1 MATVRAIARLSAS
14 TVLAAISVC
23 VISGCASQLRPALSK
38 EVYVDPYCEGD
49 EQDTWKILD
58 FRKIG
63 EEDSSIISISC
74 GSRIVY
80 EEIFDV
86 ARERYGPSNE
96 LELEWWNT
104 YWSRIDS
111 SIDVWVK
118 GNTELHTAAILNDVD
133 IISNAVALGADLEA
147 RNTQGSTPLH
157 LAAQVGAKDAIAR
170 LLALGADPTACT
182 GSGLTLFEFALVNWQ
197 RDLVLSWLGDEM
209 LPSQKSQ
216 YAGLLPIHVACYLK
230 YMDMTKIL
238 LEHGADINEVDDFG
252 RTPLQ
257 FAVDRGCVPKWGY
270 VGFVQFLLDQGA
282 CVNLRANNGFSVL
295 HLTTDSDMIELLLQ
309 HGADPNA
316 VDKDF
321 GISPLYMQI
330 DWGAIFYRERG
341 EKFDANPPEWY
352 GDCLRRVE
360 LLLDAGADPN
370 CRARDGETPLH
381 RAVRMLNYSVARE
394 LLGRGAN
401 LRLRDRGGVSPL
413 GMARA
418 SGDLYMLSILRG
430 L

>member
-14 TVLAAISVC
+14 TVLAAVSVC
-23 VISGCASQLRPALSK
+23 VVSGCASQLRPALSK
-38 EVYVDPYCEGD
+38 EVYVDRYCAGD
-49 EQDTWKILD
+49 EQYTWKILN
-58 FRKIG
+58 FRKVEEVDSYAIG
-63 EEDSSIISISC
+63 C
-74 GSRIVY
+74 GSRPAY
-80 EEIFDV
+80 EEMFDV
-86 ARERYGPSNE
+86 AREHYGPSNE
-96 LELEWWNT
+96 LDLEWRNT
-104 YWSRIDS
+104 YWSRSDS

-118 GNTELHTAAILNDVD
+118 GNTELHTAAILKDVD
-133 IISNAVALGADLEA
+133 IMSNAVALGADLEA

-170 LLALGADPTACT
+170 LLALGADPKACT
-182 GSGLTLFEFALVNWQ
+182 GNGLTLFEFALVNWQ
-197 RDLVLSWLGDEM
+197 GDLVRSWLDDEM
-209 LPSQKSQ
+209 LPVQKSQ

-257 FAVDRGCVPKWGY
+257 FAVARRCVSKWGN
-270 VGFVQFLLDQGA
+270 VDFVQFLLDHGA
-282 CVNLRANNGFSVL
+282 AVNMRANNGFSVL

-321 GISPLYMQI
+321 GISPLYMHI
-330 DWGAIFYRERG
+330 DRGAIFYRERG
-341 EKFDANPPEWY
+341 EKLDANPPEWY
-352 GDCLRRVE
+352 AGCLRRVE

-370 CRARDGETPLH
+370 CRTMDGETPLH

-401 LRLRDRGGVSPL
+401 PRLRDRGGVSPL